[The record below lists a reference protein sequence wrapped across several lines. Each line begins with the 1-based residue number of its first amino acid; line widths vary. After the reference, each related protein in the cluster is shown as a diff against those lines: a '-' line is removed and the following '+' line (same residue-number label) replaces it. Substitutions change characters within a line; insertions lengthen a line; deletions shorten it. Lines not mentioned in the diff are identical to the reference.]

1 MSKIKFCILDQMW
14 SIEKVPSHDSN
25 LYINNNVCCGSAWPA
40 KLAIY
45 ISDELSPE
53 RAWRTILHE
62 LCHAYIAATQAAV
75 PENWSEEDLCEF
87 MSIYALELTGTA
99 TKLHRDLYRGADNE

>member
-14 SIEKVPSHDSN
+14 TIETATPHDAN
-25 LYINNNVCCGSAWPA
+25 LYVDNTVCTGTMWAA
-40 KLAIY
+40 KHAIY

-62 LCHAYIAATQAAV
+62 LSHAYIAATQAIV
-75 PENWSEEDLCEF
+75 PESYTEEDLCEF
-87 MSIYALELTGTA
+87 VSIYALELITRA
-99 TKLHRDLYRGADNE
+99 TSLHKELYGGRS